1 MNDPSEINQFYRD
14 ALQELGNI
22 GAGNAATALS
32 QMVGRTIGMSVPKV
46 MIVPVEEVPELV
58 GGVEEIVAG
67 IYLEVFGDLPSKIL
81 VTFPHKNL
89 VLLTDM
95 LLGNNLGSQTLMNEM
110 KLSALKELGTI
121 LSGAYLNALAKF
133 LDLRMIPSVPALAI
147 DVMTAILETILV
159 EISQETQYA
168 LMLQTE
174 IIETETKIT
183 GTFFLIPEPGTLD
196 TIVKSIA
203 KAAGVIDAG
212 TN

>member
-46 MIVPVEEVPELV
+46 MVVPIEEVPDLV
-58 GGVEEIVAG
+58 GGGDEIVAG

-89 VLLTDM
+89 MLLTDL
-95 LLGNNLGSQTLMNEM
+95 LLGNTIGTKALMNEM

-159 EISQETQYA
+159 ELSQETQYA

-174 IIETETKIT
+174 IMETETKIT

-196 TIVKSIA
+196 GIVKSIA
-203 KAAGVIDAG
+203 KAAGVVDV
-212 TN
+212 

>member
-1 MNDPSEINQFYRD
+1 MNDPSQINQFYRD

-58 GGVEEIVAG
+58 GGAEEIVAG

-89 VLLTDM
+89 VMLTDM

-168 LMLQTE
+168 LMLQTD

-212 TN
+212 AN

>member
-46 MIVPVEEVPELV
+46 MVVPIEEVPDLV
-58 GGVEEIVAG
+58 GGGDEIVAG

-89 VLLTDM
+89 MLLTDL
-95 LLGNNLGSQTLMNEM
+95 LLGNTIGNKALMNEM

-159 EISQETQYA
+159 ELSQETQYA

-174 IIETETKIT
+174 IMETETKIT

-196 TIVKSIA
+196 GIVKSIA
-203 KAAGVIDAG
+203 KAAGVVDV
-212 TN
+212 